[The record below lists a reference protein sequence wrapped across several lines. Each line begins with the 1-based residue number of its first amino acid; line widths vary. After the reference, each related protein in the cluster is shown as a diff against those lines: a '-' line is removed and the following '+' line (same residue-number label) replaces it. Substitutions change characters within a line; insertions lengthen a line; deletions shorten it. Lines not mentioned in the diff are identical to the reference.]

1 MRKPLLAAPAVAMLI
16 LTATTSTLIQIVA
29 RTSPRLSR
37 YSHPALKMEGIGR
50 GGRLGLCKLV
60 SSHVASERGERDDEG
75 ERHQLV
81 TA

>member
-37 YSHPALKMEGIGR
+37 YTAAAQHRLQLLLEDRLDETAHPLPDPVFQRVKRA
-50 GGRLGLCKLV
+50 
-60 SSHVASERGERDDEG
+60 
-75 ERHQLV
+75 
-81 TA
+81 TAGQ

>member
-37 YSHPALKMEGIGR
+37 YSNQMDTMPLA
-50 GGRLGLCKLV
+50 
-60 SSHVASERGERDDEG
+60 A
-75 ERHQLV
+75 
-81 TA
+81 